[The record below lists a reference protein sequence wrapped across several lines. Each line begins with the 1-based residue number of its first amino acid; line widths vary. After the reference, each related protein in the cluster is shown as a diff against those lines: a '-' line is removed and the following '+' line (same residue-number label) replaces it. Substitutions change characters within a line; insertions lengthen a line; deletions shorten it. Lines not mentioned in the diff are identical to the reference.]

1 MSAWFDGDTRAG
13 ARTIFDFREL
23 IDKFPSVER
32 QIRLLTTGSRSSY
45 SFIGDKSPKIIKEA
59 LTTTERTIPL
69 TIPTHPL
76 ISTKRHRKR
85 HLNGLA
91 YSSYRDK
98 FGLGE
103 KSRDVQVNGVGLG
116 FGRDTEQTPIVTK
129 VLPELAR
136 GDEISLAHVLVPYQS
151 TDSDCLLFA
160 VLNPLVGFPTVIKRL
175 VLDTVKARTGGAKLY
190 DWPDITPILEHVGI
204 TVILPKLDLTED
216 RLKGLI
222 ALQEG
227 MFVVTYHGHA
237 VGVDCQRR
245 LIYDC
250 AFVNAV
256 ELSNDG
262 FVHCEIFA
270 AQHVR
275 RIVLKDSRIRK
286 LLSGS
291 KDAEFMKLLKAKM
304 FALYCVV

>member
-1 MSAWFDGDTRAG
+1 M
-13 ARTIFDFREL
+13 
-23 IDKFPSVER
+23 
-32 QIRLLTTGSRSSY
+32 
-45 SFIGDKSPKIIKEA
+45 
-59 LTTTERTIPL
+59 
-69 TIPTHPL
+69 
-76 ISTKRHRKR
+76 
-85 HLNGLA
+85 
-91 YSSYRDK
+91 
-98 FGLGE
+98 
-103 KSRDVQVNGVGLG
+103 QVDGVGLG
-116 FGRDTEQTPIVTK
+116 FGRDTEKTPIVTK

-136 GDEISLAHVLVPYQS
+136 GKEISLAHVLVPHQS
-151 TDSDCLLFA
+151 YDSDCLLFA

-190 DWPDITPILEHVGI
+190 DWPDITPILRHVGI
-204 TVILPKLDLTED
+204 TVIPPKLDLTED

>member
-1 MSAWFDGDTRAG
+1 M
-13 ARTIFDFREL
+13 
-23 IDKFPSVER
+23 
-32 QIRLLTTGSRSSY
+32 
-45 SFIGDKSPKIIKEA
+45 
-59 LTTTERTIPL
+59 
-69 TIPTHPL
+69 
-76 ISTKRHRKR
+76 
-85 HLNGLA
+85 
-91 YSSYRDK
+91 
-98 FGLGE
+98 
-103 KSRDVQVNGVGLG
+103 QVDGVGLG
-116 FGRDTEQTPIVTK
+116 FGRDTEHTPIVTK

-175 VLDTVKARTGGAKLY
+175 VLDIVKARTGGAKLY

-204 TVILPKLDLTED
+204 TVIPPKLDLTED

-237 VGVDCQRR
+237 VGIDCKRR

-250 AFVNAV
+250 AFEFAV

-262 FVHCEIFA
+262 FVQCGILA

-275 RIVLKDSRIRK
+275 QILVNDSMRRK
-286 LLSGS
+286 LLSGA
-291 KDAEFMKLLKAKM
+291 KDTEFMNLLKAKM
-304 FALYCVV
+304 FALFCVV